1 MAPTPD
7 RQEASRPHPSS
18 QSSHNRDGHG
28 AQNIRIL
35 LVEDSP
41 VNRKIVL
48 HILKRKL
55 GCTVDS
61 ASDGAEAIQALRTA
75 RYDLVL
81 MDCQMP
87 VMDGYAAVAAI
98 RNPNSDVL
106 DHDVRI
112 VAITADTTQGA
123 REKCLAAG
131 MDDFI
136 TKPTMPSQLAD
147 VLERNLPENNAPRT
161 GIIPVDAEWT
171 DDPELARILA
181 DFVESLPSKMTAMRL
196 ALDNNYYEE
205 VRRIAHQLK
214 GTGGG
219 YGYPALT
226 ESARGLENAARAE
239 CRQTARAALVQ
250 LSTLCQ
256 AVKAGHHAA
265 VMTQETQ
272 S

>member
-1 MAPTPD
+1 MAPKPD
-7 RQEASRPHPSS
+7 RQEASQPHPSS
-18 QSSHNRDGHG
+18 QSSHGRDGHG
-28 AQNIRIL
+28 DPNVRIL

-41 VNRKIVL
+41 VSRKIVL
-48 HILKRKL
+48 HILQRKL
-55 GCTVDS
+55 GCIADS
-61 ASDGAEAIQALRTA
+61 AADGVEAIQALRQA

-112 VAITADTTQGA
+112 VAITADSTQGA

-131 MDDFI
+131 MDDYV
-136 TKPTMPSQLAD
+136 TKPTMTSELAG
-147 VLERNLPENNAPRT
+147 VLERNLPENKASKT
-161 GIIPVDAEWT
+161 DIIPVAAEGT
-171 DDPELARILA
+171 DDPELARILN

-196 ALDNNYYEE
+196 ALDNNYFEE

-226 ESARGLENAARAE
+226 ESARGLENAARAK
-239 CRQTARAALVQ
+239 CRQTARAALIQ

-256 AVKAGHHAA
+256 AVTAGHQAA
-265 VMTQETQ
+265 VMTEEAQ